1 MNENTKT
8 FEIFA
13 LALSVL
19 LERARTEKEQL
30 ELVIKE
36 KEQQIE
42 LLEMTREQTTAK
54 LLNAEADA
62 RAEVAAIKASLD
74 DTTEKYQRLNR

>member
-1 MNENTKT
+1 M
-8 FEIFA
+8 
-13 LALSVL
+13 SVL
-19 LERARTEKEQL
+19 LERSRTEKEQL

-42 LLEMTREQTTAK
+42 LLEMTREQTAQK
-54 LLNAEADA
+54 LNMAEADA
-62 RAEVAAIKASLD
+62 RAEVAAIKALLD